1 MYSFIEKRLSGVRI
15 HFNSTSTNHETIWY
29 TIIEVIN
36 IWVSQNSRCWKR
48 SLRPNWYPCVLVP
61 FCDHSCVLHLLLFR
75 CCLECCGSFFF
86 FLISVLF
93 TKVVHSV
100 RLWFYHKFAADD
112 QTKRLLYIAVE
123 QWKQWIGMIN
133 ERCLCCSAPATE
145 NHLSPAIITPLATI
159 PMSS

>member
-1 MYSFIEKRLSGVRI
+1 MSSFPFV
-15 HFNSTSTNHETIWY
+15 TIVVFY
-29 TIIEVIN
+29 IYFYFVVVLIV
-36 IWVSQNSRCWKR
+36 V
-48 SLRPNWYPCVLVP
+48 VLV
-61 FCDHSCVLHLLLFR
+61 FL
-75 CCLECCGSFFF
+75 

-100 RLWFYHKFAADD
+100 MLLFYHKFAADD

-123 QWKQWIGMIN
+123 QWKQWIVMIN

-145 NHLSPAIITPLATI
+145 NHLPPAIITPLATI